1 MSLFWRPERQYILT
15 SFNELGLSEK
25 IVASVTQLGYTTP
38 TPIQAKAIPLLLEG
52 RDLIGLAQT
61 GTGKTAAFG
70 LPIIEMLMKQ
80 ADRPANRT
88 TRTLILAPTREL
100 VNQIGDNLR
109 SFVKKTPLR
118 INQVV
123 GGASINKQQLQL
135 ERALTSSWRPRPPAG
150 PHRPQRHLALE
161 GDVSRSRRSRP
172 DARSRLHP

>member
-1 MSLFWRPERQYILT
+1 MT
-15 SFNELGLSEK
+15 SFSELGLSEK

-88 TRTLILAPTREL
+88 CRTLILAPTREL
-100 VNQIGDNLR
+100 VNQIGENLR
-109 SFVKKTPLR
+109 AFV
-118 INQVV
+118 
-123 GGASINKQQLQL
+123 
-135 ERALTSSWRPRPPAG
+135 
-150 PHRPQRHLALE
+150 
-161 GDVSRSRRSRP
+161 
-172 DARSRLHP
+172 